1 MSYSLHIWNDAL
13 VSRVRL
19 KNSNFI
25 NIPWGAWTVQAS
37 NRSSYLQQR
46 QQMLAD
52 SETKMGSQSKSLMLN
67 KKPIPQSIVK
77 DRISQLP
84 DPVLCRMLSSIPTKY
99 AVRTSVLSKRWKN
112 VWAFV
117 PNIDLDDE
125 NEHFYRR
132 NRDTNDY
139 VRFSMFV
146 DRVLFLHETNI
157 HKFRLHCSNVEDFAP
172 IEGWIRSA
180 IGRNAVEFDLLVE
193 SFTNQNFKLPQ
204 SIFMYKKL
212 VVLKVNSNCLSY
224 VPPKSGCFRSLKFLH
239 VTFCFLDDESAGN
252 LFSCCPVLEDLT
264 IHGDVGPHVL
274 NFKIS
279 APELKKLRIRLRDVA
294 LIGVVNNFSV
304 SAPKLETLDVTED
317 VLSNYNLKSS
327 KSLVKASV
335 NLYHHVACLHREF
348 SNLSAKLLA
357 GISKVK
363 CLYLSAH
370 SLKVCCLP
378 AFDNLSELKLVLHNC
393 YNWELLTELLK
404 RSPKLEHLVV
414 EYEGEE
420 CTTYSDNEEEEYS
433 DIFLGPE
440 WNTPDTVPI
449 CVSTH
454 LKTITVMGF
463 KGYYDEMA
471 VTKYLLEN
479 GKVLN
484 KVIIYA
490 GNLFRLEK
498 LDKEFMMFQMG
509 SRTCQV
515 EFF

>member
-1 MSYSLHIWNDAL
+1 
-13 VSRVRL
+13 
-19 KNSNFI
+19 
-25 NIPWGAWTVQAS
+25 
-37 NRSSYLQQR
+37 
-46 QQMLAD
+46 
-52 SETKMGSQSKSLMLN
+52 MGSQSKSLMLN
-67 KKPIPQSIVK
+67 KKPMPQSIVK
-77 DRISQLP
+77 DRISELP
-84 DPVLCRMLSSIPTKY
+84 DPVLCRMLSLIPTKY

-112 VWAFV
+112 VWVFV

-146 DRVLFLHETNI
+146 DRVLFLHETDI

-239 VTFCFLDDESAGN
+239 VTFCFLDNESAGN
-252 LFSCCPVLEDLT
+252 LFSCCPAVEDLT
-264 IHGDVGPHVL
+264 IHGDVGPRVL

-279 APELKKLRIRLRDVA
+279 ATELKKLRIRLRDVA

-317 VLSNYNLKSS
+317 VLSNYNLESS

-363 CLYLSAH
+363 CLCLSAH
-370 SLKVCCLP
+370 SLK
-378 AFDNLSELKLVLHNC
+378 
-393 YNWELLTELLK
+393 
-404 RSPKLEHLVV
+404 
-414 EYEGEE
+414 EE

-440 WNTPDTVPI
+440 WNTPKTVPI

-484 KVIIYA
+484 KVIIYT
-490 GNLFRLEK
+490 GNLFRLDK

>member
-1 MSYSLHIWNDAL
+1 
-13 VSRVRL
+13 
-19 KNSNFI
+19 
-25 NIPWGAWTVQAS
+25 
-37 NRSSYLQQR
+37 
-46 QQMLAD
+46 
-52 SETKMGSQSKSLMLN
+52 MGSQSKSLMLN

-204 SIFMYKKL
+204 
-212 VVLKVNSNCLSY
+212 N
-224 VPPKSGCFRSLKFLH
+224 
-239 VTFCFLDDESAGN
+239 
-252 LFSCCPVLEDLT
+252 LT

-440 WNTPDTVPI
+440 WNIPDTVPI

-454 LKTITVMGF
+454 LKTFTVMGF

>member
-1 MSYSLHIWNDAL
+1 
-13 VSRVRL
+13 
-19 KNSNFI
+19 
-25 NIPWGAWTVQAS
+25 
-37 NRSSYLQQR
+37 
-46 QQMLAD
+46 MLAD
-52 SETKMGSQSKSLMLN
+52 SETKMGSQTKSLMLN
-67 KKPIPQSIVK
+67 KEPMLQSIVK

-84 DPVLCRMLSSIPTKY
+84 EPVLCRMLSLIPTKY

-146 DRVLFLHETNI
+146 DRVLFLHEMDI
-157 HKFRLHCSNVEDFAP
+157 HKFRLHCSNVEDFTP

-180 IGRNAVEFDLLVE
+180 IGRNAVEFDLLVK

-239 VTFCFLDDESAGN
+239 VTFCFLDNESAGN

-264 IHGDVGPHVL
+264 IHGDVGPRVL

-279 APELKKLRIRLRDVA
+279 APELKKLRIRLIDVA

-317 VLSNYNLKSS
+317 VLSNYNLESS

-335 NLYHHVACLHREF
+335 NLYHRVACLHREF

-404 RSPKLEHLVV
+404 RSPKLEHLVL

-440 WNTPDTVPI
+440 WNTPKTVPI

-484 KVIIYA
+484 KVIIYT
-490 GNLFRLEK
+490 GNLFRLKK